1 LIPPSLVSKYSISKL
16 IGEPQT
22 SGPSYFMVPYQ
33 ENRLFVGR
41 EELLSQLFE
50 MLHDSQEYQHNHRVA
65 LYGLGGVGKTQTALK
80 YVYSKKKYYRSIFWI
95 SAVNQATLRTE
106 FQKIMT
112 LTQPNIPVPDS
123 PDQIANLVHAWLQQQ
138 SSWLLIFDNLDD
150 INVIEGFLPVNNNRR
165 HTLITTRNPNAEY
178 IPAQGLEVNLM
189 SGSEATKFFLIR
201 AGFPLDSES
210 YINEAG
216 RIVKELGYL
225 PLAIEQAAAYTRE
238 SKRKIEEYLPL
249 YQASR
254 SSRQHLYNWVPHGPR
269 AYQYS
274 VATTWNISITQIVA
288 DPSGFG
294 VIASYLLYLFAF
306 LNPDGI
312 LIEFLQR
319 GSPGIDDDELRDL
332 LEDEVRLDGALQLL
346 QRFSLIKLIS
356 KPRSITIHRMVQ
368 EVIQHNMND
377 DTLSL
382 WWDLI
387 AGLFLS
393 AFPELSE
400 DYKNLPECRKY
411 QDQILPSL
419 LSLPPNIKSPALDSA
434 LHRLGWFLRNDGK
447 YVEAREIGESKVRVS
462 QALSGANAPDT
473 LTGMHNLALT
483 YWHLGR
489 YDDAMSLGKR
499 VLNASKEIL
508 GERHLDTLTAMG
520 NLAATYRGL
529 GRYDDA
535 MSLEKRVLDAS
546 KEILGEKHPDTLTAM
561 GNLAATYRGL
571 GRYDDAM
578 SLGKRVLDASKEI
591 LGEKHLDTLRAMG
604 NLAGTYRG
612 LGRHDDAMSLEER
625 VLDASKEILGEKHPD
640 TLTAMGNLASTY
652 RELGRYDD
660 AMSLGKRVLD
670 ASKEVLGEK
679 HHDTLRATGNL
690 ANTLMHIGMVE
701 EAISLATKCVEGLE
715 TVLGKEHPSTLVYRN
730 NLEEMRREALEL
742 RENSMSVEEME
753 IDEE

>member
-1 LIPPSLVSKYSISKL
+1 
-16 IGEPQT
+16 
-22 SGPSYFMVPYQ
+22 MVPYQ

-123 PDQIANLVHAWLQQQ
+123 PDQIANLVHAWLEQQ

-178 IPAQGLEVNLM
+178 IPVQGLEVNLM

-210 YINEAG
+210 HISETG
-216 RIVKELGYL
+216 KIVKELGYL

-274 VATTWNISITQIVA
+274 VATTWNISITQIEA
-288 DPSGFG
+288 ESSLGG
-294 VIASYLLYLFAF
+294 IASDLLRLCAF

-312 LIEFLQR
+312 LVEFLKR
-319 GSPGIDDDELRDL
+319 GSPRIKPELKDL
-332 LEDEVRLDGALQLL
+332 LEDEIRLDGALQLL

-356 KPRSITIHRMVQ
+356 EPRSITIHRMVQ
-368 EVIQHNMND
+368 EVIQHNMDD
-377 DTLSL
+377 DTLSS
-382 WWDLI
+382 WWDRI
-387 AGLFLS
+387 AKLFLS
-393 AFPELSE
+393 AFPAMSK

-434 LHRLGWFLRNDGK
+434 LHRLGRFLRNDGK
-447 YVEAREIGESKVRVS
+447 YVEAREIGESQVRVS

-489 YDDAMSLGKR
+489 YDDAMNLGKR
-499 VLNASKEIL
+499 VL
-508 GERHLDTLTAMG
+508 
-520 NLAATYRGL
+520 
-529 GRYDDA
+529 DA
-535 MSLEKRVLDAS
+535 R

-561 GNLAATYRGL
+561 ANL
-571 GRYDDAM
+571 
-578 SLGKRVLDASKEI
+578 
-591 LGEKHLDTLRAMG
+591 TLM
-604 NLAGTYRG
+604 YRG

-625 VLDASKEILGEKHPD
+625 VLDASKEVLGEKHPDTLRAMGHLAGTYRELGRYDDAMSLEVRVLDASKEVLGEKHPD
-640 TLTAMGNLASTY
+640 TLTAMANLAATY
-652 RELGRYDD
+652 RGLERYNDAMSLEERVLVARKEIVGEKHPDTLSAMANLALTYRRLGRYDD

-670 ASKEVLGEK
+670 ARKEILGEK
-679 HHDTLRATGNL
+679 HPDTLIAMGNL
-690 ANTLMHIGMVE
+690 ANTLMDIGLVE
-701 EAISLATKCVEGLE
+701 EAINLATKCVEGFE
-715 TVLGKEHPSTLVYRN
+715 TVLGEEHPDTLLYRN
-730 NLEEMRREALEL
+730 NLEVIGREALRL
-742 RENSMSVEEME
+742 RESSMSVEEME